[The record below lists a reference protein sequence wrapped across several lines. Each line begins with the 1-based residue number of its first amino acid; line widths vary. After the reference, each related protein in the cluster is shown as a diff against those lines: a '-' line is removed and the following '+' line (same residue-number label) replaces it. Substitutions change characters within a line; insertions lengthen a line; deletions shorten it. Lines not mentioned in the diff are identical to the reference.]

1 MLNILLHY
9 PFNWLI
15 SVGARDSVGDSNSVG
30 ASDSDKPFGTQFA
43 VRDSDVGVFS
53 EAQELRKCWC
63 NAMVT
68 CAAGVHSTVQFYLW
82 YLLYWRNSDDIHT

>member
-15 SVGARDSVGDSNSVG
+15 SVGASDSVGDSNSVG

-43 VRDSDVGVFS
+43 VFS
-53 EAQELRKCWC
+53 EAQEMLVQCYGHLCRGC
-63 NAMVT
+63 T
-68 CAAGVHSTVQFYLW
+68 QYSTV
-82 YLLYWRNSDDIHT
+82 LLVVFVILA

>member
-9 PFNWLI
+9 HFNWLI

-53 EAQELRKCWC
+53 EAQEMLVQCYGHLCRGC
-63 NAMVT
+63 T
-68 CAAGVHSTVQFYLW
+68 QYSTV
-82 YLLYWRNSDDIHT
+82 LLVVFVILA

>member
-15 SVGARDSVGDSNSVG
+15 SVGARDSVG

-53 EAQELRKCWC
+53 EAQEMLVQCYGHLC
-63 NAMVT
+63 SGCT
-68 CAAGVHSTVQFYLW
+68 VHSTVQFYLW

>member
-43 VRDSDVGVFS
+43 VFS
-53 EAQELRKCWC
+53 LFQRLRKCWC

-82 YLLYWRNSDDIHT
+82 YLLYWPNSDDIHT